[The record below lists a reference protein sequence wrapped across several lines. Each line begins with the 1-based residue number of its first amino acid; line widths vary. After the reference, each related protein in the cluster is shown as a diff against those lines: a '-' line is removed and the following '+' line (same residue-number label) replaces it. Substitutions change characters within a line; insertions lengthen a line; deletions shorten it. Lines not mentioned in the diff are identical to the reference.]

1 MNGTLFAS
9 LSGLL
14 GFCTYFASAIGFVIL
29 FCTVY
34 CKITPYD
41 EIKLIRSGNT
51 AAAISFGGALA
62 GFILPLYSAITH
74 SVGFL
79 DMLVWAVVAMLVQF
93 AVFGSVRMVL
103 KDLVQEIENNHTAAA
118 TLLAFCSISIGML
131 NAACMTY

>member
-1 MNGTLFAS
+1 MNSNLLAS

-14 GFCTYFASAIGFVIL
+14 DFCSYFAAAIGFVIV
-29 FCTVY
+29 FCLIY

-41 EIKLIRSGNT
+41 EIKLIRAGNS
-51 AAAISFGGALA
+51 AAAISFGGALV
-62 GFILPLYSAITH
+62 GFVLPLHSAISQ

-79 DMLVWAVVAMLVQF
+79 DMLIWAVIAMLVQF
-93 AVFGSVRMVL
+93 AVFGAVRMIL

-118 TLLAFCSISIGML
+118 ILLAFCSISIGLL